1 MQKERYMLTMAKTK
15 KTFQFLFSTTD
26 VDFDPSTVSVID
38 SKTGKEFKI
47 ESQIRAIEKHK
58 TVVFGLRLPEGELKQ
73 VHRTAKKANVSPSDF
88 ARLAIRKAV
97 KERED
102 DLQRLK
108 KTKR

>member
-15 KTFQFLFSTTD
+15 KT

-38 SKTGKEFKI
+38 SKTGKELKI

-73 VHRTAKKANVSPSDF
+73 VRQTAKKANVSPSDF